1 LRRAADPQTGLARVP
16 DAVRPVLST
25 MSHEE
30 ARSALLALDSS
41 GFIEL
46 RPESGIGLLTEDD
59 AALCPRGAR
68 GVVLSFARLID
79 RS

>member
-1 LRRAADPQTGLARVP
+1 
-16 DAVRPVLST
+16 
-25 MSHEE
+25 MSNQE
-30 ARSALLALDSS
+30 ARSALLELDSG

-46 RPESGIGLLTEDD
+46 RPESGIGLLSEDD